1 MNHVGKLDGKTA
13 LVTGGSSG
21 IGLAT
26 AKALVRE
33 GARVIINGR
42 SQESVDR
49 GLSELPSGAIGVAGQ
64 VERMADIDRLI
75 SSVKDE
81 FGALDVLVLCAGVM
95 RVAPLDAVT
104 EADFD
109 EIFGVNVK
117 GVFFCVQKAAPLLR
131 KGGSVILISSGAA
144 ELGRIGRGLY
154 AATKAATRQLGRSLA
169 AELLHQGVRVN
180 AVSPGPILTPL
191 NMVPHRTRDEQA
203 AFLGKMVPLGRV
215 GTPEDVA
222 NVILFLVSDEASFV
236 LGSEFVVDGGWRQ
249 LGEVPPPPAP
259 KSTT

>member
-1 MNHVGKLDGKTA
+1 VGKLDGKTA

-42 SQESVDR
+42 TQKSVGR
-49 GLSELPSGAIGVAGQ
+49 GLSELPPGAIGVAGH

-81 FGALDVLVLCAGVM
+81 FGVLVLCAGVM
-95 RVAPLDAVT
+95 RVAPLDAAT
-104 EADFD
+104 EANFD

-180 AVSPGPILTPL
+180 TVSPGPILTPL